1 MEIYIT
7 AIIAV
12 LIYVY
17 LKNDNKKSRLKEAQE
32 ANRVCSHMKMGEVLY
47 RIAQIQS
54 GLKSNG
60 FLTEKQKI
68 IWEALELRRMELKE
82 TSTPE
87 SIAKDLEELAV
98 MERYRNFE

>member
-1 MEIYIT
+1 MEIY
-7 AIIAV
+7 AAVIISV

-17 LKNDNKKSRLKEAQE
+17 LKNDKKKNKFKEAQD
-32 ANRVCSHMKMGEVLY
+32 ARKICSLMQMGEVLY

-54 GLKSNG
+54 ELKTMG

-87 SIAKDLEELAV
+87 SIAKDLEELAI
-98 MERYRNFE
+98 MERYKNFE

>member
-17 LKNDNKKSRLKEAQE
+17 LKNDSKKNRAKEIQE
-32 ANRVCSHMKMGEVLY
+32 ANRVCSYMKMGEVLY

-54 GLKSNG
+54 ELKSNG
-60 FLTEKQKI
+60 FLSEKQKV
-68 IWEALELRRMELKE
+68 IWEALELRRMELKD

-87 SIAKDLEELAV
+87 SIAKDLEEVAV
-98 MERYRNFE
+98 MERYRNIE